1 MTADRIVVNHAA
13 LEHAHAQM
21 QAISRTLDEKLD
33 TLRAGLQKLDWTGN
47 DRDAYQSYQHSWD
60 LAVQDINKLLNDIGV
75 AVGIARENY
84 MNTEMN
90 NAKAW
95 Q

>member
-1 MTADRIVVNHAA
+1 MSDRIVVNHAA

-33 TLRAGLQKLDWTGN
+33 SLRAGLQKLDWSGH
-47 DRDAYQSYQHSWD
+47 DREAYQTYQASWD
-60 LAVQDINKLLNDIGV
+60 NAVKDLNALLNEIGG

-84 MNTEMN
+84 VTTELN

-95 Q
+95 R

>member
-1 MTADRIVVNHAA
+1 MSDRIVVNHAA

-33 TLRAGLQKLDWTGN
+33 TLRAGLQKLDWSGQ
-47 DRDAYQSYQHSWD
+47 DRDSYQTYQASWD
-60 LAVQDINKLLNDIGV
+60 SAVKDLNALLNEIGT
-75 AVGIARENY
+75 AVGIAKENY
-84 MNTEMN
+84 VSTELN

-95 Q
+95 S